1 MERHRREPPGP
12 RPGGRRVLSRV
23 RRARGAIRARRARI
37 GMAAATAP
45 PVTSAAPHHRPAAR
59 ARYRRRLGAVRIDGA
74 RRGRNPAALR
84 WPDSRLPGGHDPR
97 AGAEDVSDERGG
109 DLGLD
114 ERLQLDHVLMQR
126 GSVGVR
132 QLAPRRDLEH
142 AAGHSEPNVPRPEL
156 RHQRRGRHETSSQSS
171 TSSSPGSR
179 LPPEQ
184 REQIQPPSMCFHSR
198 AWHRGHGIRVA
209 RLTGRLLRPRHRSS
223 EPLGSGHSGA
233 TGAHF
238 PSTPISPGTRP
249 RLVEGG
255 EDGGCGGEKRVAD
268 AAPVAPPAPA
278 GRVW

>member
-1 MERHRREPPGP
+1 ME
-12 RPGGRRVLSRV
+12 GRRRKPLGRGLLEDGVLPRVRLV
-23 RRARGAIRARRARI
+23 RRAVRTRRPRI
-37 GMAAATAP
+37 GMAPSTAP
-45 PVTSAAPHHRPAAR
+45 AVARSAPLSPCSTGTVMSAS
-59 ARYRRRLGAVRIDGA
+59 A
-74 RRGRNPAALR
+74 RRTSIVRAEDGIHPPSWRPNGG
-84 WPDSRLPGGHDPR
+84 LPGGDDPR

-238 PSTPISPGTRP
+238 PIYPHLP
-249 RLVEGG
+249 RH
-255 EDGGCGGEKRVAD
+255 
-268 AAPVAPPAPA
+268 PP
-278 GRVW
+278 RDW